1 MSRKLEYGWNGKML
15 LIDVAAQTSEVL
27 DISELCDEYIGC
39 RGIAAKLVEEY
50 GHPGVGA
57 YDDDND
63 LIYMV
68 GPCCGTP
75 VLAGSRGYFFGVG
88 PQCYPEHWT
97 RSSIGGRANLGM
109 KQCGVDGIILKHKS
123 KEPVVIEVTDDT
135 KEPVHFYDG
144 TPYWGALS
152 VDTQKMMKQKFG
164 QETESCVIG
173 PAGENLVR
181 FAGVFSDRD
190 NAAAQAG
197 FGAVFGDKKIK
208 AVVFNGHQ
216 GTRVQDLDTILKL
229 REECFGLKAIP
240 KQRDPLPGTMG
251 IGSAPTG
258 AKIITQEIL
267 DKGEASYIT
276 QKGNACAGCGIP
288 CHLAGYTFV
297 RGSKGAYQTN
307 CNTTNSSKCVAKF
320 VYGWAALC
328 PMELEWLE
336 KGLGRNYRWPMDFR
350 RGAEC
355 AYMINNYGLNSW
367 EVVSLFMWL
376 TELECAGVDMD
387 KLTGVHWDVDDPT
400 LFPRIIEMYVYRRGF
415 GNQLAEGMARC
426 GEEMGGIY
434 RKYSD
439 HAVQGM
445 CNHSLGT
452 GGWFALKYPYW
463 ISCAL
468 MAAVG
473 TRDPMSDQGHKYPDF
488 CGRREPFLRLP
499 ELAKE
504 YYGADGTI
512 DPDPAWKESMDE
524 ETYHDMAYAQK
535 EYVSRTMELY
545 GIILGSGVF
554 CDTVYPQTLAPKRED
569 RGYKGDWEM
578 MVKLLTAVTG
588 VEYDNESLFARAEK
602 IWNME
607 RCYNVL
613 EVGRCKKDDMQIIHC
628 HDARDGD
635 WTTGTKIDP
644 VRFEKLLDRYYKLV
658 GWDEN
663 GIPTRE
669 KLLELG
675 LDKYNERI
683 KEIRA
688 RGGHA

>member
-57 YDDDND
+57 YDYDND

-276 QKGNACAGCGIP
+276 
-288 CHLAGYTFV
+288 
-297 RGSKGAYQTN
+297 
-307 CNTTNSSKCVAKF
+307 
-320 VYGWAALC
+320 
-328 PMELEWLE
+328 
-336 KGLGRNYRWPMDFR
+336 
-350 RGAEC
+350 
-355 AYMINNYGLNSW
+355 
-367 EVVSLFMWL
+367 
-376 TELECAGVDMD
+376 
-387 KLTGVHWDVDDPT
+387 
-400 LFPRIIEMYVYRRGF
+400 
-415 GNQLAEGMARC
+415 
-426 GEEMGGIY
+426 
-434 RKYSD
+434 
-439 HAVQGM
+439 
-445 CNHSLGT
+445 
-452 GGWFALKYPYW
+452 
-463 ISCAL
+463 
-468 MAAVG
+468 
-473 TRDPMSDQGHKYPDF
+473 
-488 CGRREPFLRLP
+488 
-499 ELAKE
+499 
-504 YYGADGTI
+504 
-512 DPDPAWKESMDE
+512 
-524 ETYHDMAYAQK
+524 
-535 EYVSRTMELY
+535 
-545 GIILGSGVF
+545 
-554 CDTVYPQTLAPKRED
+554 
-569 RGYKGDWEM
+569 
-578 MVKLLTAVTG
+578 
-588 VEYDNESLFARAEK
+588 
-602 IWNME
+602 
-607 RCYNVL
+607 
-613 EVGRCKKDDMQIIHC
+613 
-628 HDARDGD
+628 
-635 WTTGTKIDP
+635 
-644 VRFEKLLDRYYKLV
+644 
-658 GWDEN
+658 
-663 GIPTRE
+663 
-669 KLLELG
+669 
-675 LDKYNERI
+675 
-683 KEIRA
+683 
-688 RGGHA
+688 